1 MARSGPITKDT
12 STLTLGLAQVRVGIS
27 ISNITSIAPALAAGN
42 SIGSLAATKF
52 TASVDYF
59 KHESGFP
66 ALEDYSIALREK
78 AALECQFEEITPFNM
93 GLAKGFASMS
103 GEWLAKL
110 ASAHSGEIPLGK
122 MTAPDYIRMEAF
134 YTYPDGVNEMVV
146 IFPRAQATASVEL
159 DLQKEDTAKPPI
171 TFEAKIADSNVTGG
185 NAVWDNMPLGRI
197 LWRPCP

>member
-12 STLTLGLAQVRVGIS
+12 SALALGLAQVRVGIS
-27 ISNITSIAPALAAGN
+27 FDSIALIQPNLVAGN
-42 SIGSLAATKF
+42 SIGSLAMTKF

-59 KHESGFP
+59 RHESGFP

-78 AALECQFEEITPFNM
+78 AQLECQFEEITPFNI

-103 GEWLAKL
+103 GEWLTKL
-110 ASAHSGEIPLGK
+110 GSAHSGEVPLGK
-122 MTAPDYIRMEAF
+122 MVAPDYIRMEAF
-134 YTYPDGVNEMVV
+134 YTYPNGIDEMVI

-159 DLQKEDTAKPPI
+159 DFQKEDTAKPPV

-185 NAVWDNMPLGRI
+185 SAVWDNMPLGRI
-197 LWRPCP
+197 LWRPKP